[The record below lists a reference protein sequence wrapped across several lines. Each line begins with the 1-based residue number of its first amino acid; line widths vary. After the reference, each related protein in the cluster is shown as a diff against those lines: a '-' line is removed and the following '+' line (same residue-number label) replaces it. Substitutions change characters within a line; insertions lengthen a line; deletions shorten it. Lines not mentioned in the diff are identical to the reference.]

1 MGIGNCLRFK
11 TQLKSCISNEAF
23 SAATLKTKLQE
34 AMRGADPIDPSRRR
48 LKSPFSDF
56 KLPPSNPE
64 SSACQCLSIV

>member
-34 AMRGADPIDPSRRR
+34 EVILDLTLIVR
-48 LKSPFSDF
+48 
-56 KLPPSNPE
+56 
-64 SSACQCLSIV
+64 SSSL